1 MDIEALGF
9 QGGGIKGLA
18 YIGAL
23 KQLQEYG
30 LDMNK
35 IKRFAGT
42 SAGSQIATLLAVGY
56 DIEELEEI
64 FSKIPFHKYNDGSF
78 GIFRN
83 IHRILWSY
91 GYNKGTFMK
100 DFIDRLIT
108 DKLGNNKTTFI
119 DLYEKKKVILRITG
133 TCLTTRE
140 LEYFDYKLSPHMPI
154 CKAVQISSC
163 VPLFY
168 AAVKYNGKYYV
179 DGAVLRNLPI
189 KAFPENKTLFLRF
202 KESEYDKHGGKKPI
216 KNILQFV
223 YSIID
228 TTSKYCNDLAITDA
242 MHTLHSNIRMI
253 EIDTYMVK
261 ATDFTISAK
270 TKNFL
275 VKQGGHAV
283 SEYINKIWLE
293 RLYTENKLQRYIQQ
307 ELVNG
312 CKMELCGE
320 NVTVSEYGS
329 SHHENVG
336 GVVVE
341 EEEETNENTESEEP
355 FTDLEEALFYAHA
368 KKAHRKSLIF
378 SQMNDHPKN
387 NDDDKHVGNDYVANL
402 SVVDNLSVV
411 EEDTSSEVK
420 QTQKVMKPFKYI
432 LLLAQ
437 VFGLIN
443 FTSKL
448 LNHSSGFKSS
458 IEVKCLV

>member
-23 KQLQEYG
+23 KQLKEYG

-56 DIEELEEI
+56 DIEELEAI
-64 FSKIPFHKYNDGSF
+64 FSNIPFHKYNDGSF

-108 DKLGNNKTTFI
+108 DKLGNNKTTFL
-119 DLYEKKKVILRITG
+119 DLYDKKKVILRITG

-189 KAFPENKTLFLRF
+189 KAFPENKTLFFRF
-202 KESEYDKHGGKKPI
+202 KENQYDQNGGKKPI

-283 SEYINKIWLE
+283 SDYINKIWLE

-307 ELVNG
+307 ELVSG
-312 CKMELCGE
+312 CKMELE
-320 NVTVSEYGS
+320 LGS
-329 SHHENVG
+329 QDNGSF
-336 GVVVE
+336 VE
-341 EEEETNENTESEEP
+341 DGSNSMVDEEENTEEHEP
-355 FTDLEEALFYAHA
+355 NTDLEEALFYAHA
-368 KKAHRKSLIF
+368 QKAHRKSLIF
-378 SQMNDHPKN
+378 GQMNDPPKN
-387 NDDDKHVGNDYVANL
+387 EDELSDKHSNYDHNEYDAQENQSIKEKQV
-402 SVVDNLSVV
+402 SVVKGKN
-411 EEDTSSEVK
+411 
-420 QTQKVMKPFKYI
+420 PFKYI

-437 VFGLIN
+437 VFGIMN
-443 FTSKL
+443 VTSKL
-448 LNHSSGFKSS
+448 FHQYHSSGFKSS
-458 IEVKCLV
+458 AEIKCLL

>member
-56 DIEELEEI
+56 DIEELEAI
-64 FSKIPFHKYNDGSF
+64 FSNIPFHKYNDGSF

-100 DFIDRLIT
+100 DFIDKLIT
-108 DKLGNNKTTFI
+108 DKIGNIRTTFL
-119 DLYEKKKVILRITG
+119 DLYDKKKVILRITG

-189 KAFPENKTLFLRF
+189 KAFPENKTLFFRF
-202 KESEYDKHGGKKPI
+202 KENKYDKNDGKKPI

-283 SEYINKIWLE
+283 SDYINKIWLE

-312 CKMELCGE
+312 CKMELCSQD
-320 NVTVSEYGS
+320 NGS
-329 SHHENVG
+329 F
-336 GVVVE
+336 VE
-341 EEEETNENTESEEP
+341 EGSNSMEDEEEIQEEHEP
-355 FTDLEEALFYAHA
+355 NTDLEEALFYAHA
-368 KKAHRKSLIF
+368 QKAHRKSLIF
-378 SQMNDHPKN
+378 GQINDHTKKEYETTENNFSIDNESDDNSPKKFN
-387 NDDDKHVGNDYVANL
+387 
-402 SVVDNLSVV
+402 
-411 EEDTSSEVK
+411 
-420 QTQKVMKPFKYI
+420 PFKLKYI
-432 LLLAQ
+432 LLFVKL
-437 VFGLIN
+437 FGLIN
-443 FTSKL
+443 FSSKL
-448 LNHSSGFKSS
+448 LNHSSRFKSS
-458 IEVKCLV
+458 AEIKCLL

>member
-56 DIEELEEI
+56 DIEELEAI
-64 FSKIPFHKYNDGSF
+64 FSNIPFHKYNDGSV

-100 DFIDRLIT
+100 DFIDKLIT
-108 DKLGNNKTTFI
+108 DKLGNNRTTFL

-189 KAFPENKTLFLRF
+189 KAFPENKTLFFRF
-202 KESEYDKHGGKKPI
+202 KENQYDKNGGKKPI

-283 SEYINKIWLE
+283 SDYINKIWLE

-307 ELVNG
+307 ELVSG
-312 CKMELCGE
+312 CKMEL
-320 NVTVSEYGS
+320 GS
-329 SHHENVG
+329 QDNGS
-336 GVVVE
+336 VVE
-341 EEEETNENTESEEP
+341 DGSNSMVDEEENMEEHEP
-355 FTDLEEALFYAHA
+355 NTDLEEALFYAHA
-368 KKAHRKSLIF
+368 QKAHRKSLIF
-378 SQMNDHPKN
+378 GQINDHTKKEDDATTENNFSIDERIDNERIDDENQSIKKN
-387 NDDDKHVGNDYVANL
+387 ETQV
-402 SVVDNLSVV
+402 SVDG
-411 EEDTSSEVK
+411 VK
-420 QTQKVMKPFKYI
+420 GKNQFKYI

-437 VFGLIN
+437 VLGIIN
-443 FTSKL
+443 VTTKL
-448 LNHSSGFKSS
+448 FHQYHSSGLKSS
-458 IEVKCLV
+458 IEVKCLL

>member
-56 DIEELEEI
+56 DIEELEAI
-64 FSKIPFHKYNDGSF
+64 FSNIPFHKYNDGSF

-100 DFIDRLIT
+100 DFIDKLIT
-108 DKLGNNKTTFI
+108 DKIGNIRTTFL

-189 KAFPENKTLFLRF
+189 KAFPENKTLFFRF
-202 KESEYDKHGGKKPI
+202 KENKYDKNDGKKPI

-283 SEYINKIWLE
+283 SDYINKIWLE

-312 CKMELCGE
+312 CKMEL
-320 NVTVSEYGS
+320 GS
-329 SHHENVG
+329 QDNGSF
-336 GVVVE
+336 VE
-341 EEEETNENTESEEP
+341 DGSNSMVDEEENTEEHEP
-355 FTDLEEALFYAHA
+355 NTDLEEALFYAHA
-368 KKAHRKSLIF
+368 QKAHRKSLIF
-378 SQMNDHPKN
+378 GQINDHTKKEDETTENNFSIDNESDDNESDANSPKKFN
-387 NDDDKHVGNDYVANL
+387 
-402 SVVDNLSVV
+402 
-411 EEDTSSEVK
+411 
-420 QTQKVMKPFKYI
+420 PFKLKYI
-432 LLLAQ
+432 LLFVKL
-437 VFGLIN
+437 FGLIN
-443 FTSKL
+443 FSSKL
-448 LNHSSGFKSS
+448 LNHSSRFKSS
-458 IEVKCLV
+458 AEIKCLL

>member
-56 DIEELEEI
+56 DIEELEAI
-64 FSKIPFHKYNDGSF
+64 FSNIPFHKYNDGSF

-108 DKLGNNKTTFI
+108 DKLGNNRTTFL

-189 KAFPENKTLFLRF
+189 KAFPENKTLFFRF
-202 KESEYDKHGGKKPI
+202 KENQYDRNGGKKPI

-283 SEYINKIWLE
+283 SDYINKIWLE

-307 ELVNG
+307 EFVNG
-312 CKMELCGE
+312 CKMEL
-320 NVTVSEYGS
+320 GS
-329 SHHENVG
+329 QDNGS
-336 GVVVE
+336 VVE
-341 EEEETNENTESEEP
+341 DISNPNMEDEEENMEEHEP
-355 FTDLEEALFYAHA
+355 NTDLEEALFYAHA
-368 KKAHRKSLIF
+368 QKAHRKSLIF
-378 SQMNDHPKN
+378 GQINDHTKKEDDTTTENNFSDERIDNERIDNENQSIKKN
-387 NDDDKHVGNDYVANL
+387 ETQV
-402 SVVDNLSVV
+402 SVDVV
-411 EEDTSSEVK
+411 K
-420 QTQKVMKPFKYI
+420 GKNPFKYI

-437 VFGLIN
+437 VLGIIN
-443 FTSKL
+443 VTTKL
-448 LNHSSGFKSS
+448 FHQYHSSGLKSS
-458 IEVKCLV
+458 IEVKCLL

>member
-56 DIEELEEI
+56 DIEELEAI
-64 FSKIPFHKYNDGSF
+64 FSNIPFHKYNDGSF

-100 DFIDRLIT
+100 DFIDKLIT
-108 DKLGNNKTTFI
+108 DKIGNIRTTFL
-119 DLYEKKKVILRITG
+119 DLYDKKKVILRITG

-189 KAFPENKTLFLRF
+189 KAFPENKTLFFRF
-202 KESEYDKHGGKKPI
+202 KENKYDKNDGKKPI

-261 ATDFTISAK
+261 ATDFAISAK

-283 SEYINKIWLE
+283 SDYINKIWLE

-312 CKMELCGE
+312 CKMEL
-320 NVTVSEYGS
+320 GS
-329 SHHENVG
+329 QDNGSFVEDGSNSMVD
-336 GVVVE
+336 E
-341 EEEETNENTESEEP
+341 EEIQEEHEP
-355 FTDLEEALFYAHA
+355 NTDLEEALFYAHA
-368 KKAHRKSLIF
+368 QKAHRKSLIF
-378 SQMNDHPKN
+378 GQINDHTKKEDETTENNFSIDNESDDNSPKKFN
-387 NDDDKHVGNDYVANL
+387 
-402 SVVDNLSVV
+402 
-411 EEDTSSEVK
+411 
-420 QTQKVMKPFKYI
+420 PFKLKYI
-432 LLLAQ
+432 LLFVKL
-437 VFGLIN
+437 FGLIN
-443 FTSKL
+443 FSSKL
-448 LNHSSGFKSS
+448 LNHSSRFKSS
-458 IEVKCLV
+458 AEIKCLL

>member
-23 KQLQEYG
+23 KQLKEYG

-56 DIEELEEI
+56 DIEELEAI
-64 FSKIPFHKYNDGSF
+64 FSNIPFHKYNDGSF

-108 DKLGNNKTTFI
+108 DKLGNNKTTFL
-119 DLYEKKKVILRITG
+119 DLYDKKKVILRITG

-189 KAFPENKTLFLRF
+189 KAFPENKTLFFRF
-202 KESEYDKHGGKKPI
+202 KENQYDRNGGKKPI

-261 ATDFTISAK
+261 ATDFAISAK

-283 SEYINKIWLE
+283 SDYINKIWLE

-307 ELVNG
+307 ELVSG
-312 CKMELCGE
+312 CKMELELCSQD
-320 NVTVSEYGS
+320 NGS
-329 SHHENVG
+329 F
-336 GVVVE
+336 VE
-341 EEEETNENTESEEP
+341 DGSNSMVDEEENTEEHEP
-355 FTDLEEALFYAHA
+355 NTDLEEALFYAHA
-368 KKAHRKSLIF
+368 QKAHRKSLIF
-378 SQMNDHPKN
+378 GQMNDQPKN
-387 NDDDKHVGNDYVANL
+387 EDELSDKHSNYDHNEYDAQENQSIKEKQV
-402 SVVDNLSVV
+402 SVVKGKN
-411 EEDTSSEVK
+411 
-420 QTQKVMKPFKYI
+420 PFKYI

-437 VFGLIN
+437 VFGILN
-443 FTSKL
+443 VTSKL
-448 LNHSSGFKSS
+448 FHQYHSSGFKSS
-458 IEVKCLV
+458 AEIKCLL

>member
-23 KQLQEYG
+23 KQLKEYG

-56 DIEELEEI
+56 DIEELEAI
-64 FSKIPFHKYNDGSF
+64 FSNIPFHKYNDGSF

-100 DFIDRLIT
+100 DFIDKLIT
-108 DKLGNNKTTFI
+108 DKLGNNRTTFL

-189 KAFPENKTLFLRF
+189 KAFPENKTLFFRF
-202 KESEYDKHGGKKPI
+202 KENQYDKNGGKKPI

-283 SEYINKIWLE
+283 SDYINKIWLE

-307 ELVNG
+307 ELVSG
-312 CKMELCGE
+312 CKMEL
-320 NVTVSEYGS
+320 GS
-329 SHHENVG
+329 QDNGS
-336 GVVVE
+336 VVE
-341 EEEETNENTESEEP
+341 DGSNSMVDEEENMEEHEP
-355 FTDLEEALFYAHA
+355 NTDLEEALFYAHA
-368 KKAHRKSLIF
+368 QKAHRKSLIF
-378 SQMNDHPKN
+378 GQINDHTKKEDDATTENNFSIDERIDNERIDDENQSIKKN
-387 NDDDKHVGNDYVANL
+387 ETHV
-402 SVVDNLSVV
+402 SVDVV
-411 EEDTSSEVK
+411 K
-420 QTQKVMKPFKYI
+420 GKNPFKYI

-437 VFGLIN
+437 VLGIIN
-443 FTSKL
+443 VTSKL
-448 LNHSSGFKSS
+448 FHQYHSSGFKSS
-458 IEVKCLV
+458 AEIKCLL

>member
-56 DIEELEEI
+56 DIEELEAI
-64 FSKIPFHKYNDGSF
+64 FSNIPFHKYNDGSF

-100 DFIDRLIT
+100 DFIDKLIT
-108 DKLGNNKTTFI
+108 DKIGNIRTTFL

-189 KAFPENKTLFLRF
+189 KAFPENKTLFFRF
-202 KESEYDKHGGKKPI
+202 KENKYDKNDGKKPI

-261 ATDFTISAK
+261 ATDFAISAK

-283 SEYINKIWLE
+283 SDYINKIWLE

-312 CKMELCGE
+312 CKMEL
-320 NVTVSEYGS
+320 GS
-329 SHHENVG
+329 QDNGSFVEDGSNSMED
-336 GVVVE
+336 E
-341 EEEETNENTESEEP
+341 EEIQEEHEP
-355 FTDLEEALFYAHA
+355 NTDLEEALFYAHA
-368 KKAHRKSLIF
+368 QKAHRKSLIF
-378 SQMNDHPKN
+378 GQINDHTKKEYETTENNFSIDNESDDNSPKKFN
-387 NDDDKHVGNDYVANL
+387 
-402 SVVDNLSVV
+402 
-411 EEDTSSEVK
+411 
-420 QTQKVMKPFKYI
+420 PFKLKYI
-432 LLLAQ
+432 LLFVKL
-437 VFGLIN
+437 FGLIN
-443 FTSKL
+443 FSSKL
-448 LNHSSGFKSS
+448 LNHSSRFKSS
-458 IEVKCLV
+458 AEIKCLL

>member
-23 KQLQEYG
+23 KKLQEYG

-56 DIEELEEI
+56 DIEELEAI
-64 FSKIPFHKYNDGSF
+64 FSNIPFHKYNDGSF

-100 DFIDRLIT
+100 DFIDKLIT
-108 DKLGNNKTTFI
+108 DKIGNIRTTFL

-189 KAFPENKTLFLRF
+189 KAFPENKTLFFRF
-202 KESEYDKHGGKKPI
+202 KENQYDKNDGKKPI

-283 SEYINKIWLE
+283 SDYINKIWLE

-307 ELVNG
+307 ELVSG
-312 CKMELCGE
+312 CKMEL
-320 NVTVSEYGS
+320 GS
-329 SHHENVG
+329 QDNGS
-336 GVVVE
+336 VVE
-341 EEEETNENTESEEP
+341 DISNPNMEDEEENMEEHEP
-355 FTDLEEALFYAHA
+355 HTDLEEALFYAHA
-368 KKAHRKSLIF
+368 QKAHRKSLIF
-378 SQMNDHPKN
+378 GQINDHTKKEDDTTTENNFSIDERIDKTNQSIKKIETQASVDDVVKGKN
-387 NDDDKHVGNDYVANL
+387 
-402 SVVDNLSVV
+402 
-411 EEDTSSEVK
+411 
-420 QTQKVMKPFKYI
+420 PFKYI

-437 VFGLIN
+437 VFGIIN
-443 FTSKL
+443 VTTKL
-448 LNHSSGFKSS
+448 FHQYHSSGLKSS
-458 IEVKCLV
+458 IEVKCLL

>member
-23 KQLQEYG
+23 KQLKEYG

-56 DIEELEEI
+56 DIEELEAI
-64 FSKIPFHKYNDGSF
+64 FSNIPFHKYNDGSF

-108 DKLGNNKTTFI
+108 DKLGNNKTTFL
-119 DLYEKKKVILRITG
+119 DLYDKKKVILRITG

-189 KAFPENKTLFLRF
+189 KAFPENKTLFFRF
-202 KESEYDKHGGKKPI
+202 KENQYDRNGGKKPI

-261 ATDFTISAK
+261 ATDFAISAK

-283 SEYINKIWLE
+283 SDYINKIWLE

-307 ELVNG
+307 ELVSG
-312 CKMELCGE
+312 CKMELCSQD
-320 NVTVSEYGS
+320 NGS
-329 SHHENVG
+329 F
-336 GVVVE
+336 VE
-341 EEEETNENTESEEP
+341 EGSNSMVDEEENTEEHEP
-355 FTDLEEALFYAHA
+355 NTDLEEALFYAHA
-368 KKAHRKSLIF
+368 QKAHRKSLIF
-378 SQMNDHPKN
+378 GQMNDHPKN
-387 NDDDKHVGNDYVANL
+387 EDELSDKHSNYDHNEYDAQENQSIKEKQV
-402 SVVDNLSVV
+402 SVVKGKN
-411 EEDTSSEVK
+411 
-420 QTQKVMKPFKYI
+420 PFKYI

-437 VFGLIN
+437 VFGIMN
-443 FTSKL
+443 VTSKL
-448 LNHSSGFKSS
+448 FHQYHSSGFKSS
-458 IEVKCLV
+458 AEIKCLL

>member
-56 DIEELEEI
+56 DIEELEAI
-64 FSKIPFHKYNDGSF
+64 FSNIPFHKYNDGSF

-100 DFIDRLIT
+100 EFIDRLIT
-108 DKLGNNKTTFI
+108 DKLGNNKTTFL
-119 DLYEKKKVILRITG
+119 DLYDKKKVILRITG

-189 KAFPENKTLFLRF
+189 KAFPENKTLFFRF
-202 KESEYDKHGGKKPI
+202 KENQYDRNGGKKPI

-283 SEYINKIWLE
+283 SDGAHFFCFLSP
-293 RLYTENKLQRYIQQ
+293 L
-307 ELVNG
+307 
-312 CKMELCGE
+312 
-320 NVTVSEYGS
+320 GS
-329 SHHENVG
+329 V
-336 GVVVE
+336 
-341 EEEETNENTESEEP
+341 
-355 FTDLEEALFYAHA
+355 
-368 KKAHRKSLIF
+368 
-378 SQMNDHPKN
+378 
-387 NDDDKHVGNDYVANL
+387 
-402 SVVDNLSVV
+402 
-411 EEDTSSEVK
+411 
-420 QTQKVMKPFKYI
+420 
-432 LLLAQ
+432 
-437 VFGLIN
+437 
-443 FTSKL
+443 
-448 LNHSSGFKSS
+448 
-458 IEVKCLV
+458 

>member
-56 DIEELEEI
+56 DIEELEAI
-64 FSKIPFHKYNDGSF
+64 FSNIPFHKYNDGSF

-100 DFIDRLIT
+100 DFIDKLIT
-108 DKLGNNKTTFI
+108 DKIGNIRTTFL
-119 DLYEKKKVILRITG
+119 DLYDKKKVILRITG

-189 KAFPENKTLFLRF
+189 KAFPENKTLFFRF
-202 KESEYDKHGGKKPI
+202 KENQYDRNGGKKPI

-283 SEYINKIWLE
+283 SDYINKIWLE

-312 CKMELCGE
+312 CKMEL
-320 NVTVSEYGS
+320 GS
-329 SHHENVG
+329 QDNGSFVEDGSNSMVD
-336 GVVVE
+336 E
-341 EEEETNENTESEEP
+341 EEIQEEHEP
-355 FTDLEEALFYAHA
+355 NTDLEEALFYAHA
-368 KKAHRKSLIF
+368 QKAHRKSMIF
-378 SQMNDHPKN
+378 GQINDHTKKEDETTENNFSIDNESDDNSPKKFN
-387 NDDDKHVGNDYVANL
+387 
-402 SVVDNLSVV
+402 
-411 EEDTSSEVK
+411 
-420 QTQKVMKPFKYI
+420 PFKLKYI
-432 LLLAQ
+432 LLFVKL
-437 VFGLIN
+437 FGLIN
-443 FTSKL
+443 FSSKL
-448 LNHSSGFKSS
+448 LNHSSRFKSS
-458 IEVKCLV
+458 AEIKCLL

>member
-56 DIEELEEI
+56 DIEELEAI
-64 FSKIPFHKYNDGSF
+64 FSNIPFHKYNDGSF

-108 DKLGNNKTTFI
+108 DKLGNNKTTFL

-140 LEYFDYKLSPHMPI
+140 LEYFDYRLSPHMPI

-189 KAFPENKTLFLRF
+189 KAFPENKTLFFRF
-202 KESEYDKHGGKKPI
+202 KENKYDKNDGKKPI

-261 ATDFTISAK
+261 ATDFAISAK

-283 SEYINKIWLE
+283 SDYINKIWLE

-312 CKMELCGE
+312 CKMEL
-320 NVTVSEYGS
+320 GS
-329 SHHENVG
+329 QDNGSFVEDGSNSMVD
-336 GVVVE
+336 E
-341 EEEETNENTESEEP
+341 EEIQEEHEP
-355 FTDLEEALFYAHA
+355 NTDLEEALFYAHA
-368 KKAHRKSLIF
+368 QKAHRKSLIF
-378 SQMNDHPKN
+378 GQINDHTKKEDETTENNFSIDNESDDNSPKKFN
-387 NDDDKHVGNDYVANL
+387 
-402 SVVDNLSVV
+402 
-411 EEDTSSEVK
+411 
-420 QTQKVMKPFKYI
+420 PFKLKYI
-432 LLLAQ
+432 LLFVKL
-437 VFGLIN
+437 FGLIN
-443 FTSKL
+443 FSSKL
-448 LNHSSGFKSS
+448 LNHSSRFKSS
-458 IEVKCLV
+458 AEIKCLL

>member
-56 DIEELEEI
+56 DIEELEAI
-64 FSKIPFHKYNDGSF
+64 FSNIPFHKYNDGSF

-108 DKLGNNKTTFI
+108 DKLGNNKTTFL

-189 KAFPENKTLFLRF
+189 KAFPENKTLFFRF
-202 KESEYDKHGGKKPI
+202 KENKYDKNDGKKPI

-261 ATDFTISAK
+261 ATDFAISAK

-283 SEYINKIWLE
+283 SDYINKIWLE

-312 CKMELCGE
+312 CKMEL
-320 NVTVSEYGS
+320 GS
-329 SHHENVG
+329 QDNGSFVEDGSNSMVD
-336 GVVVE
+336 E
-341 EEEETNENTESEEP
+341 EEIQEEHEP
-355 FTDLEEALFYAHA
+355 NTDLEEALFYAHA
-368 KKAHRKSLIF
+368 QKAHRKSLIF
-378 SQMNDHPKN
+378 GQINDHTKKEDETTENNFSIDNESDDNSPKKFN
-387 NDDDKHVGNDYVANL
+387 
-402 SVVDNLSVV
+402 
-411 EEDTSSEVK
+411 
-420 QTQKVMKPFKYI
+420 PFKLKYI
-432 LLLAQ
+432 LLFVKL
-437 VFGLIN
+437 FGLIN
-443 FTSKL
+443 FSSKL
-448 LNHSSGFKSS
+448 LNHSSRFKSS
-458 IEVKCLV
+458 AEIKCLL